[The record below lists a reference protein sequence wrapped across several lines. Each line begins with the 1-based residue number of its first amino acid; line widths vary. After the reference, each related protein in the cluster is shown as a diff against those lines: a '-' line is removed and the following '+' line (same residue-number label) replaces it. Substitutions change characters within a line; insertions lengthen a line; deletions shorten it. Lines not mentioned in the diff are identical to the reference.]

1 MDPDQTALIWV
12 HSICLHDKTS
22 LWLHLNICSRRN
34 KQTTFSGQKKNWLI
48 KLSGVGI
55 TNHFVFLCLNVV
67 FICEN
72 FADPD

>member
-1 MDPDQTALIWV
+1 M
-12 HSICLHDKTS
+12 
-22 LWLHLNICSRRN
+22 
-34 KQTTFSGQKKNWLI
+34 QTTFSGQKKNWLI

-55 TNHFVFLCLNVV
+55 TNRFVFLCLNVV